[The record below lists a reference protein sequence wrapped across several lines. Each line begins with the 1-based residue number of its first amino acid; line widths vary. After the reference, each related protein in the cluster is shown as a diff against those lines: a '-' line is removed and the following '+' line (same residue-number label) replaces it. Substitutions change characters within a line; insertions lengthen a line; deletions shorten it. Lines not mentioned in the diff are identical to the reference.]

1 MNIKKIMRRIKQF
14 RPGYKTAVEVLAI
27 AAGCVLAPGPQLAAL
42 KGLVEASRAPGSLN
56 VDGEVAHLQAALNR
70 EVPNLI
76 IDMPETERGWV
87 VRTQA
92 AIAGSDLKISRP
104 ELLVVVDRNPDV
116 QQPRLILARTD
127 APWHSLGGTKVSTGQ
142 TGRPDYY
149 VTPTSVFLHT
159 DAILDWRAEGTYND
173 QHIRGLGVKGMRV

>member
-1 MNIKKIMRRIKQF
+1 MNIKKVVRCIKQF
-14 RPGYKTAVEVLAI
+14 RPGYKTAIGFLAI
-27 AAGCVLAPGPQLAAL
+27 AAGCAPAPGPQLAAP
-42 KGLVEASRAPGSLN
+42 KGSVEASRAPGSLN
-56 VDGEVAHLQAALNR
+56 VDGEVARLQAALNR

-76 IDMPETERGWV
+76 MDTPETERGWI

-116 QQPRLILARTD
+116 QQLRLILAGTD
-127 APWHSLGGTKVSTGQ
+127 ALWYSLGGTKVSTGQ

-149 VTPTSVFLHT
+149 
-159 DAILDWRAEGTYND
+159 
-173 QHIRGLGVKGMRV
+173 